1 MRAFHAGLLY
11 NLTLWRYC
19 DAIRCPV
26 LLLGGEHSDLLLE
39 DTA

>member
-1 MRAFHAGLLY
+1 MRAFRTGLLY
-11 NLTLWRYC
+11 NLTLRRYW

-26 LLLGGEHSDLLLE
+26 LLLRGEHSDLLLE